1 MPVDV
6 AKAANVVAEVLRAN
20 AEEAER
26 IGTLP
31 PASVAAVEDA
41 GLFHMMLPPDLGGP
55 GIDLVTCI
63 ETVETLSRA
72 DGSGGWTVMANS
84 LATSLI
90 AAFCGDEAI
99 EVIFGG
105 ADSRRPVVAGMVGP
119 GGNCVEVEGGYRGS
133 GSYHFGSGV
142 NHVGWLAAGMFV
154 LDDGKPRML
163 ANGTPQVQVVVVPN
177 DGQASKLTGNWDVIG
192 LSGTGSYDYELPE
205 QFYAAPFTFERTG
218 LHPQRGGPTFELG
231 VAGLGCLGHAAVAL
245 GITARAFEEIATIA
259 PDKMRP
265 TYPAAVGEYPLFL
278 HEFAEHEAAY
288 QSVRAYIIDV
298 FGRAEDRLI
307 AGHELSDEDQQRFR
321 QCATYSHT
329 VAAAAVRF
337 CYTWAGTDALRH
349 PHALGRCLRDIEGAT
364 QHFFVDPIS
373 MVGAGRELV
382 GAWRRHEAG

>member
-1 MPVDV
+1 MQVDV
-6 AKAANVVAEVLRAN
+6 KKAAAEVAEVLRAN

-31 PASVAAVEDA
+31 PESVAAVEDA

-55 GIDLVTCI
+55 GTDLVTCI

-84 LATSLI
+84 LATSMI
-90 AAFCGDEAI
+90 AAYCGDEAI
-99 EVIFGG
+99 EAIFGG
-105 ADSRRPVVAGMVGP
+105 ADSRRPVVAGMFGP
-119 GGNCVEVEGGYRGS
+119 GGTCEEVDGGVRGS

-142 NHVGWLAAGMFV
+142 NHVGWLAAGMV
-154 LDDGKPRML
+154 VLDEGKPRLLDDG
-163 ANGTPQVQVVVVPN
+163 TPAVQVAVVPN
-177 DGQASKLTGNWDVIG
+177 DGQASELTGNWDVIG
-192 LSGTGSYDYELPE
+192 LSGTGSFDYKVPE
-205 QFYAAPFTFERTG
+205 QFVAAPFTFDRAIQ
-218 LHPQRGGPTFELG
+218 HPKRGRSTFDLG

-259 PDKMRP
+259 PNKMRP
-265 TYPAAVGEYPLFL
+265 TYPGAVGEYPLFL
-278 HEFAEHEAAY
+278 HDFAQHEAAY
-288 QSVRAYIIDV
+288 QSVRAFIIDV
-298 FGRAEDRLI
+298 FGGAEERLK
-307 AGHELSDEDQQRFR
+307 AGQELSDEDQQRFR
-321 QCATYSHT
+321 QCSTYSHT

-349 PHALGRCLRDIEGAT
+349 PHAPGRCLRDIEGAT

-382 GAWRRHEAG
+382 GVWQRPEAV